1 MCESCGGSV
10 HSEIFKSGIE
20 TGLSHLD
27 INDNYY
33 PGLNPYQVVY
43 DDMEKA
49 VTISGQAIK
58 YGEPS
63 FDKYMRE
70 LLDELIE
77 GIGSGNQREH
87 ITEVLRNFS
96 DRKFKERGWWGNLTK
111 QEIEELYN
119 DVKAFY
125 LPHTKM
131 IEEGLREAYVFGKFT
146 KQLTDNMSLSDARK
160 KVAGKALSKFDE
172 ARIGYIQDTAGLFW
186 DRAIEKESDKAKIKL
201 LKYNKDVTTEVLK
214 NPDRKA
220 WRSLTSDIYHS
231 INRDKTIVMRDLDR
245 IVRTETAY
253 SQNSAILYAGKD
265 GGHKYGFFMVRPTAC
280 KICKSTYLDKNGK
293 PKRFLIDDLLDVP
306 RDANWGKKAKDNFIP
321 TVTLHPWCY
330 CRLMLE

>member
-1 MCESCGGSV
+1 MCESCGDSV
-10 HSEIFKSGIE
+10 HSEIFKAGIE
-20 TGLSHLD
+20 TGISHLD
-27 INDNYY
+27 INDHYY

-49 VTISGQAIK
+49 VTISGQTIK

-87 ITEVLRNFS
+87 ITEVLKNFS

-125 LPHTKM
+125 LPHTQM
-131 IEEGLREAYVFGKFT
+131 VEEGLREAYIFGKFT
-146 KQLTDNMSLSDARK
+146 KQLTDNMSLSEARK

-186 DRAIEKESDKAKIKL
+186 DRAIEKEADKAKIKL

-245 IVRTETAY
+245 IVRTETSY
-253 SQNSAILYAGKD
+253 SQNYAILSGGLD
-265 GGHKYGFFMVRPTAC
+265 GGSKYFFVMVRATAC
-280 KICKSTYLDKNGK
+280 KICKSTYLDKDGK
-293 PKRFLIDDLLDVP
+293 PKRFLISEFIDQP
-306 RDANWGKKAKDNFIP
+306 RDVNWGINVKQQVVQP
-321 TVTLHPWCY
+321 PPRHPYCY
-330 CRLMLE
+330 CKILIE